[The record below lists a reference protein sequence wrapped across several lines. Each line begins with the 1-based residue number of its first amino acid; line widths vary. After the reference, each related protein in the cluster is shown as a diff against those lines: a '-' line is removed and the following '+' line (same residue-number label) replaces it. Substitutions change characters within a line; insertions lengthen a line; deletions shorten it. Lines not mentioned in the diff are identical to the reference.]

1 MARAREDYEQLAAA
15 GLVTANLELSRDGKA
30 MNYYEVKP
38 FAFTLTPEVIA
49 AAVETL
55 TVPGSAEQPG
65 AGR

>member
-1 MARAREDYEQLAAA
+1 MARAREGYEKLAAA

-38 FAFTLTPEVIA
+38 FVLTLTPEVIA

-55 TVPGSAEQPG
+55 AVPDSAEQPG

>member
-1 MARAREDYEQLAAA
+1 
-15 GLVTANLELSRDGKA
+15 

-38 FAFTLTPEVIA
+38 FALTLTPEVIA
-49 AAVETL
+49 AAVETP

>member
-1 MARAREDYEQLAAA
+1 
-15 GLVTANLELSRDGKA
+15 

-38 FAFTLTPEVIA
+38 FVLTLTPEVIA
-49 AAVETL
+49 TAVETL